1 MRQLVLLATWTLVG
15 TLLIAAG
22 VYVVMPSRNVQGN
35 PWRERETA
43 SCVLPDTAEVTL
55 YQGGDAGGSSPGWYS
70 VTHNPKGFE
79 PERQIIYRRSPPLYD
94 LFCDANGVVIRTDG
108 PPITLTTAQARE
120 LRQRPTGPQPLRV
133 LQWLV
138 GGALVVA
145 GGALLWFLRPRR
157 GESDDDEEG

>member
-15 TLLIAAG
+15 TLLVAAG
-22 VYVVMPSRNVQGN
+22 VYVVIPSRNLQGN

-94 LFCDANGVVIRTDG
+94 LFCDANGVIIRTDG

-120 LRQRPTGPQPLRV
+120 LRPRPTGPQPLRV

-138 GGALVVA
+138 GGALMVA

-157 GESDDDEEG
+157 GDGDDEEG